1 MVHSISEDCLI
12 FYGLSPENTKF
23 RQVYSAISDFLKD
36 KKTIDP
42 SGRFNLI
49 VFLQNAP
56 NFFDNF
62 TFDINLILEAL
73 KSSNRN
79 IVRAN
84 IAVGISI
91 GIHLI
96 IQNFKSVSEKLFR
109 LLVLLDG
116 GSTKIPFDR
125 LDSILN
131 LINDA
136 KNLPFYID
144 IIFIDVNNKQEID
157 YLKRIANLGDGEFY
171 EINNLKDLKP
181 LVNKLSKKKFVKES
195 LFSRYKLKMA
205 QKETQPFYFDL
216 AEDPKVFHEL
226 TACSICFQKDMEGIV
241 MCPSCR
247 TVAHKICWA
256 LWAKISNPQIPH
268 VFRCHNC
275 FKLLK
280 LDREF
285 VFDVQ
290 IGKIPPKNEFVKVKR
305 KNNLDYLREL
315 EAKNQPKLIQ
325 AEDPMVTDVR
335 TIIESKKKNSQTEED
350 EIFVSFDFCPV
361 CNNLKMRDEKI
372 CPICGFDQS

>member
-1 MVHSISEDCLI
+1 MVPSISEDCLI
-12 FYGLSPENTKF
+12 FYGLSPEITKF
-23 RQVYSAISDFLKD
+23 RQVYSAISDFLND

-56 NFFDNF
+56 NFLDNF
-62 TFDINLILEAL
+62 TFDINLILETL
-73 KSSNRN
+73 KSSNKN

-84 IAVGISI
+84 TFVGILI
-91 GIHLI
+91 GVHLI
-96 IQNFKSVSEKLFR
+96 IQNFKSVSEKLLR
-109 LLVLLDG
+109 LLILLDG

-125 LDSILN
+125 LDSIIS

-144 IIFIDVNNKQEID
+144 IIAIDVNDKQEID
-157 YLKRIANLGDGEFY
+157 HLKRIANLGDGEFY
-171 EINNLKDLKP
+171 EINDLKDLKP
-181 LVNKLSKKKFVKES
+181 LANILSKKKFVKES

-205 QKETQPFYFDL
+205 QKENQPFYFDL
-216 AEDPKVFHEL
+216 AEEPEAFYEL
-226 TACSICFQKDMEGIV
+226 IACSICFQKDVEGIV

-256 LWAKISNPQIPH
+256 LWAKNSNPQILH

-290 IGKIPPKNEFVKVKR
+290 IGKIPPKNEFAKVKR

-315 EAKNQPKLIQ
+315 ESKNQPKLIQ

-335 TIIESKKKNSQTEED
+335 TIIESKKKISQTEEK
-350 EIFVSFDFCPV
+350 EIVASFDFCPI
-361 CNNLKMRDEKI
+361 CNNIIREDEKN
-372 CPICGFDQS
+372 CPTCGFDQS